1 MMIGHACLGTRG
13 LGDYLRAMISFEAA
27 LDIARTADLQWHL
40 GPTLLGLDHV
50 RACMGRYGEAWL
62 AMQKTLHWL
71 EGLSQTRYQFIAYD
85 FIGHLLLD
93 LDLNELAAEH
103 MERGITLGND
113 TGILFWRTAIETH
126 LAVARSRLG
135 QKDVMPPLQAALE
148 QTRRTSERYMM
159 IRCLG
164 GLAEIALADGDVGR
178 CRAYGDELLAI
189 AEPNGLR
196 ELEAVAHRWRG
207 EAMLADKNY
216 AQAQAELTRSA
227 ALAEETGRV
236 RLQMDTQDAL
246 SRLFA
251 ALGQR
256 ETVQRHSTN
265 ARTIADVIGKS
276 LDASGLTARFD
287 TS

>member
-1 MMIGHACLGTRG
+1 
-13 LGDYLRAMISFEAA
+13 
-27 LDIARTADLQWHL
+27 
-40 GPTLLGLDHV
+40 
-50 RACMGRYGEAWL
+50 
-62 AMQKTLHWL
+62 
-71 EGLSQTRYQFIAYD
+71 
-85 FIGHLLLD
+85 
-93 LDLNELAAEH
+93 
-103 MERGITLGND
+103 
-113 TGILFWRTAIETH
+113 
-126 LAVARSRLG
+126 
-135 QKDVMPPLQAALE
+135 
-148 QTRRTSERYMM
+148 
-159 IRCLG
+159 
-164 GLAEIALADGDVGR
+164 
-178 CRAYGDELLAI
+178 
-189 AEPNGLR
+189 
-196 ELEAVAHRWRG
+196 
-207 EAMLADKNY
+207 MLADKNY

>member
-1 MMIGHACLGTRG
+1 
-13 LGDYLRAMISFEAA
+13 
-27 LDIARTADLQWHL
+27 
-40 GPTLLGLDHV
+40 
-50 RACMGRYGEAWL
+50 
-62 AMQKTLHWL
+62 MQKTLRWL

-93 LDLNELAAEH
+93 LDLNELAAEQ
-103 MERGITLGND
+103 MERGIKLGND